1 MLPVDAIQHKW
12 IVQCK
17 QRASASRSVT
27 PVNLPN
33 IEKPLD
39 ITKLRQYV
47 RNKRF
52 RVRLKLKSLL
62 LLITRNIILKI
73 YPYTEILKTKFHFF
87 GNNNLFSIG
96 FIRNVAYVIKFILAA
111 GFWCDVLEFCGQNDA
126 DVQGKQKLAW
136 NRIC

>member
-1 MLPVDAIQHKW
+1 MCCLLESSFSRKRMLPVDAIQHKW

-62 LLITRNIILKI
+62 LLITRNFI
-73 YPYTEILKTKFHFF
+73 FF
-87 GNNNLFSIG
+87 LSIW

-111 GFWCDVLEFCGQNDA
+111 GFWCNVLEFCGQNDA